1 MKCKLMHII
10 HNVVKLKVIVYPE
23 EGGWV
28 CGYQSI
34 DDILH
39 LPSCNFTDLFI
50 DLMAVI
56 LY

>member
-1 MKCKLMHII
+1 MHII